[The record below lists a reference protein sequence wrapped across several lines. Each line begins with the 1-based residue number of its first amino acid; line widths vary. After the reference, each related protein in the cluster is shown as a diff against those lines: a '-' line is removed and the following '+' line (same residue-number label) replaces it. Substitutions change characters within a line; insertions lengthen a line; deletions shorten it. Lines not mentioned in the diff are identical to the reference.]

1 MTFVDCSCVCLVNQS
16 CESAARIIPAT
27 MTDKQLAVAI
37 AERIINLQA
46 DRSLMVALLD
56 DQFSNWRDI
65 LKKAGTAVEDSAPVS
80 LKRELLQRLADSPGN
95 STTFLNTIYRYML
108 TGFPDSKFPS

>member
-1 MTFVDCSCVCLVNQS
+1 
-16 CESAARIIPAT
+16 

>member
-1 MTFVDCSCVCLVNQS
+1 
-16 CESAARIIPAT
+16 

-37 AERIINLQA
+37 ANRIINLQV
-46 DRSLMVALLD
+46 DRSLMMALLD

-65 LKKAGTAVEDSAPVS
+65 EKKTCTAVDHSVPVS
-80 LKRELLQRLADSPGN
+80 LKRELLQRLADCPDD
-95 STTFLNTIYRYML
+95 STALLNTIYRYML